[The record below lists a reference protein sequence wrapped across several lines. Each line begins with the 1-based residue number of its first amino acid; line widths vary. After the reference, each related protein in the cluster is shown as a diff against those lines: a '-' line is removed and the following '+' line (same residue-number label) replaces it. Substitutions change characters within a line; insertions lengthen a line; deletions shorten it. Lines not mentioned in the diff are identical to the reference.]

1 MNNRMS
7 DVKEQICLSLALV
20 VTIIRIFVKIF
31 KVRLKF
37 LEPN

>member
-7 DVKEQICLSLALV
+7 DVNEQICITLALV
-20 VTIIRIFVKIF
+20 VTFIRIFVKIF

-37 LEPN
+37 SEPN